1 MHWNDEVTLKAYDL
15 MCMFMY
21 IVQHVYL
28 HECDMKSLL
37 WNLKS
42 FACERVKNTDLVS
55 LWKRSLDGTFQ
66 GLSFSF

>member
-55 LWKRSLDGTFQ
+55 L
-66 GLSFSF
+66 